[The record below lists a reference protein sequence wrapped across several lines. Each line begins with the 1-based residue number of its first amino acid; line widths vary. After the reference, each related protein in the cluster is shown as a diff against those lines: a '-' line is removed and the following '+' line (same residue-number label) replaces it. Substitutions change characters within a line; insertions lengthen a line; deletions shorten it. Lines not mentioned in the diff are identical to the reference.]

1 MENDR
6 PTILL
11 VDDDE
16 QFLNSLAER
25 VRLRGF
31 EPLTAANVSE
41 AVELAQANR
50 IHVAVVDLRLPDSDG
65 LVAITRLKEIHPEI
79 RTILL
84 TAYGDNKL
92 REATQSLNSAYFEK
106 QDMGSF
112 WEFLADIPFRRIRIL
127 LVDDDEAFLGT
138 LAERIRLRGYDPL
151 TAINVGD
158 ALDLARTNKIHVAVV
173 DQRLPDMDGLVAITK
188 LKEIHPGIETVL
200 LTAYGDDKLREA
212 TEALNS
218 AYFEKEDMG
227 SFWGFVRGMLRKLE
241 TTMAAA
247 GMATGGDLDDAVR
260 IADKD
265 YDGE

>member
-16 QFLNSLAER
+16 RFLESIAER

-31 EPLTAANVSE
+31 ETLTAVNVRD
-41 AVELAQANR
+41 AIALAKEHR
-50 IHVAVVDLRLPDSDG
+50 ILVAVVDLRLPDMDG
-65 LVAITRLKEIHPEI
+65 LVAITKLKELQPEI

-84 TAYGDNKL
+84 TAYGDDKL
-92 REATQSLNSAYFEK
+92 REATEALDSAYFDK

-138 LAERIRLRGYDPL
+138 LAERIRLRGYEPL
-151 TAINVGD
+151 TAVNVAEAI
-158 ALDLARTNKIHVAVV
+158 ALAKSNTIHVAVV
-173 DQRLPDMDGLVAITK
+173 DQRLPDMEGLVAITK
-188 LKEIHPGIETVL
+188 LKEIHPGIETIL

-218 AYFEKEDMG
+218 AYFDKQDMG
-227 SFWGFVRGMLRKLE
+227 SFWGFVRRVLRRLE
-241 TTMAAA
+241 STMAAA

-260 IADKD
+260 IESRDD
-265 YDGE
+265 D

>member
-6 PTILL
+6 PTVLL

-16 QFLNSLAER
+16 QFLKSLAER
-25 VRLRGF
+25 IRLRGF
-31 EPLTAANVSE
+31 ETMTALNVSD
-41 AVELAQANR
+41 AIELARKNR
-50 IHVAVVDLRLPDSDG
+50 FHVAVVDLRLPDMDG
-65 LVAITRLKEIHPEI
+65 LVAITKLKEIQPDI

-84 TAYGDNKL
+84 TAYGDDKL
-92 REATQSLNSAYFEK
+92 REATEALNSAYFDK

-138 LAERIRLRGYDPL
+138 LAERIRLRGYEPL
-151 TAINVGD
+151 TAVNVRD
-158 ALDLARTNKIHVAVV
+158 AVELAKTNKIHVAVV

-188 LKEIHPGIETVL
+188 LKEIHPGVETIL

-218 AYFEKEDMG
+218 AYFDKQDMG
-227 SFWGFVRGMLRKLE
+227 SFWGFVRGVLRKLE

-260 IADKD
+260 IDSQD
-265 YDGE
+265 DDRD

>member
-16 QFLNSLAER
+16 QFLQSLAQR
-25 VRLRGF
+25 VELRGF
-31 EPLTAANVSE
+31 ETLTAGNVGDAIE
-41 AVELAQANR
+41 IARKNR
-50 IHVAVVDLRLPDSDG
+50 VLVAVVDLRLPDADG
-65 LVAITRLKEIHPEI
+65 LVAITKLKEIHPDI

-84 TAYGDNKL
+84 TAYGDDKL
-92 REATQSLNSAYFEK
+92 REATEALNSAYFEK

-112 WEFLADIPFRRIRIL
+112 WEFLADMPFRRIRIL

-138 LAERIRLRGYDPL
+138 LAERIRLKGYEPL
-151 TAINVGD
+151 TATNVRD
-158 ALDLARTNKIHVAVV
+158 AIEISKTNRLDVAVV

-188 LKEIHPGIETVL
+188 LKEINPGIEAIL

-218 AYFEKEDMG
+218 AYFEKQDMG
-227 SFWGFVRGMLRKLE
+227 SFWGFVRGVLRRLE
-241 TTMAAA
+241 STMAAA
-247 GMATGGDLDDAVR
+247 GMASGGDLDDAIR
-260 IADKD
+260 IDSGD
-265 YDGE
+265 DDRD

>member
-16 QFLNSLAER
+16 RFLESLAER

-31 EPLTAANVSE
+31 ETLTAVNARD
-41 AVELAQANR
+41 AIALAKENR
-50 IHVAVVDLRLPDSDG
+50 ILVAVVDLRLPDMDG
-65 LVAITRLKEIHPEI
+65 LVAITKLKELQPEI

-84 TAYGDNKL
+84 TAYGDDKL
-92 REATQSLNSAYFEK
+92 REATEALNSAYFDK
-106 QDMGSF
+106 QDMGRF

-138 LAERIRLRGYDPL
+138 LAERIRLRGYEPL
-151 TAINVGD
+151 TAINV
-158 ALDLARTNKIHVAVV
+158 AEAIELAKANTIHVAVV
-173 DQRLPDMDGLVAITK
+173 DQRLPDMEGLVAITK
-188 LKEIHPGIETVL
+188 LKEIQPGIETIL

-218 AYFEKEDMG
+218 AYFDKQDMG
-227 SFWGFVRGMLRKLE
+227 SFWGFVRRVLRRLE
-241 TTMAAA
+241 STMAAA

-260 IADKD
+260 IDSMD
-265 YDGE
+265 DD